1 MANYNLDFT
10 VGGLSTFNIND
21 GFLEAIVRGYRKGIL
36 SATDYGVL
44 TQCDTLEDLKVYL
57 NNSTDYT
64 ETFLQNEPS
73 PIHTTTIAE
82 HATNKLV
89 EDFDYLRKNAV
100 EPLSTFLDYIT
111 YGYMIDNVVLL
122 ISGTLHDRDTQ
133 ELIEKCH
140 PLGKFEAMET
150 ITVAQS
156 VAELYRLIIIET
168 PLAPY
173 FKDTM
178 REEDLDEMNV
188 EIIRNTLY
196 RSYLEDFYA
205 FCQKL
210 GGSTA
215 EVMTELL
222 KFEADRRSI
231 TITVNSLGTE
241 LNAADRQKLY
251 PGFGHLYPD
260 GVGAL
265 EKAEEI
271 DDVVAACQ
279 HVGVYREIL
288 SGLGGQGEVRLDAGF
303 FEQEVKINR
312 LAFMEQMHYGVFY
325 SYIKL
330 REQEIRNIVWISEC
344 IQQDNREKISQ
355 FITIF

>member
-1 MANYNLDFT
+1 
-10 VGGLSTFNIND
+10 
-21 GFLEAIVRGYRKGIL
+21 
-36 SATDYGVL
+36 
-44 TQCDTLEDLKVYL
+44 
-57 NNSTDYT
+57 
-64 ETFLQNEPS
+64 
-73 PIHTTTIAE
+73 
-82 HATNKLV
+82 
-89 EDFDYLRKNAV
+89 
-100 EPLSTFLDYIT
+100 
-111 YGYMIDNVVLL
+111 
-122 ISGTLHDRDTQ
+122 
-133 ELIEKCH
+133 
-140 PLGKFEAMET
+140 
-150 ITVAQS
+150 
-156 VAELYRLIIIET
+156 
-168 PLAPY
+168 
-173 FKDTM
+173 
-178 REEDLDEMNV
+178 
-188 EIIRNTLY
+188 
-196 RSYLEDFYA
+196 
-205 FCQKL
+205 
-210 GGSTA
+210 
-215 EVMTELL
+215 MTELL